1 MTTLPIN
8 PRILAAFSKSA
19 EAPSTIADL
28 AVLGTAIVNELKA
41 ALAPAHDQD
50 RYVTKQELKRIFG
63 VGREKLDNA
72 IAATGLPGIRMGNRT
87 RYSLHT
93 AKALLSEHFAA

>member
-1 MTTLPIN
+1 MSTSLYHRFLI
-8 PRILAAFSKSA
+8 AFGKSP

-28 AVLGTAIVNELKA
+28 AALGVAIVRELKA
-41 ALAPAHDQD
+41 TEAPQQD

-87 RYSLHT
+87 RYSLYT

>member
-1 MTTLPIN
+1 MSASALEY
-8 PRILAAFSKSA
+8 RLLAAFGKSP

-28 AVLGTAIVNELKA
+28 VTLGKVIIREIKGAE
-41 ALAPAHDQD
+41 APQQD

-87 RYSLHT
+87 RYSLYT